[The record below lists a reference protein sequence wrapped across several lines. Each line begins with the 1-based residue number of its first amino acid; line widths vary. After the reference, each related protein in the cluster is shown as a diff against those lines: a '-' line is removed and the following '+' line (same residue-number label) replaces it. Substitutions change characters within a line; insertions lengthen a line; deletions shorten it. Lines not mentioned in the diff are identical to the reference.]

1 MKKRKIAVIVGS
13 LNDLISQ
20 GGKGLRALQKYAAG
34 GVIEVI
40 GVYVS
45 SIHRNTE
52 ATLALLKD
60 LSAREVDVI
69 ITGAGWAN
77 HLTGTADAYLRHE
90 IRNTHTVVVGVAF
103 ADEKDPKRTEAAVAS
118 IVYVP
123 GTQVVWSLCVMTGS
137 EGFRRACEWA
147 ATEDLPEIKLP
158 TPHEPRAMTLGEAV
172 QEVAATERAE
182 EIIRPPTA

>member
-20 GGKGLRALQKYAAG
+20 GGKGLRLLQKY
-34 GVIEVI
+34 VTEETIEVVGI
-40 GVYVS
+40 YVS

-77 HLTGTADAYLRHE
+77 HLTGTADAYLRYDIH
-90 IRNTHTVVVGVAF
+90 NTHTVVVGVAF
-103 ADEKDPKRTEAAVAS
+103 ADEKDPKHTEAAVAS

-123 GTQVVWSLCVMTGS
+123 DTQVVWDLYVMIGS
-137 EGFRRACEWA
+137 EGFRRACEFA
-147 ATEDLPEIKLP
+147 ATEDLPKIKLP
-158 TPHEPRAMTLGEAV
+158 TPRPPRAMTLDEAV
-172 QEVAATERAE
+172 QEVAATA
-182 EIIRPPTA
+182 